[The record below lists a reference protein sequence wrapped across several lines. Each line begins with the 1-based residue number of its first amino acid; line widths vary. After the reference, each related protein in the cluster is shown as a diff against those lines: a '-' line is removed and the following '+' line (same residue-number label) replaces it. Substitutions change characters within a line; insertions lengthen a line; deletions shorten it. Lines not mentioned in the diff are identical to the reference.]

1 MLCSQ
6 LSVHPV
12 EVRSLS
18 KLIMDLSTNADFL
31 SGAFQLVTGERI
43 VAIGQDNGGSTGS
56 FDLDCLHKRSLQ
68 WRGGGGDITPGPAA
82 ASLTSSSSLSDGDE
96 DGIMEISVET
106 LLAGEGTRE
115 TIKIN
120 PSVTLEE
127 LKSRFQAMEGAEI
140 LP

>member
-1 MLCSQ
+1 M
-6 LSVHPV
+6 
-12 EVRSLS
+12 E
-18 KLIMDLSTNADFL
+18 
-31 SGAFQLVTGERI
+31 G
-43 VAIGQDNGGSTGS
+43 
-56 FDLDCLHKRSLQ
+56 
-68 WRGGGGDITPGPAA
+68 RGRGHHSWLEKYGGDIIPGPAA
-82 ASLTSSSSLSDGDE
+82 ATPASSSSMSDGDE

>member
-1 MLCSQ
+1 M
-6 LSVHPV
+6 
-12 EVRSLS
+12 
-18 KLIMDLSTNADFL
+18 
-31 SGAFQLVTGERI
+31 
-43 VAIGQDNGGSTGS
+43 
-56 FDLDCLHKRSLQ
+56 
-68 WRGGGGDITPGPAA
+68 
-82 ASLTSSSSLSDGDE
+82 SDGDE